1 MLVYTRFYNEA
12 DDLLFVT
19 RPVYNIP
26 NKIDSEE
33 PVDLGDPE
41 TTPESIGMMR
51 YNPNG
56 NKFWFIST
64 PEGSTSPISTVKR
77 KMNSNKV
84 MDYRTFIEDDKYWD
98 PNISESFMGDV
109 NGINLNYA
117 KTKYMSMSATINMET
132 VRIMNSYII
141 SILDNIIGNT
151 KSDIVV
157 ESYSDQNISNFTD
170 IDYKKLMDHIKFMYA
185 HMHQLYAPEEVELVA
200 GGTYDTFYGVPTPEE
215 LKEEVNGKSRID
227 LFVDELKNI
236 IISGNITNAE
246 IDEFLFDSINNS
258 KQLSMNRYKYESDIN
273 EEIVLD
279 PNSIDPM
286 KITKRTNEENNF
298 ATKLRKMLL
307 AIGYSNSEFK
317 NSARFIIDFLTSTN
331 LLTIIENVPNK
342 SNTKTK
348 YIDILQKNNINTV
361 ELDITNLYNVNLQD
375 LLQFLIDYTENT
387 IFREEYVMKESNISN
402 TLAINS
408 TFVKIV
414 DLVVKTFFER
424 PSNLF
429 YVERYEDFAD
439 LDKTVQEPE
448 GMQQFLKDFIED
460 YKNVSVIPEER
471 LLTIVKYN
479 NILGSLFKILETMLN
494 SNDLTLLKTVYTY
507 NKNFSSEDYFEFL
520 ISMLSFFMSYKVT
533 LYEDTHQFDLTNQKE
548 TFIFAEDLTIYSE
561 AKYEDDWFFDEE
573 IKDIT

>member
-1 MLVYTRFYNEA
+1 
-12 DDLLFVT
+12 
-19 RPVYNIP
+19 
-26 NKIDSEE
+26 
-33 PVDLGDPE
+33 
-41 TTPESIGMMR
+41 
-51 YNPNG
+51 
-56 NKFWFIST
+56 
-64 PEGSTSPISTVKR
+64 
-77 KMNSNKV
+77 
-84 MDYRTFIEDDKYWD
+84 MDYRTFIKDDKYWD
-98 PNISESFMGDV
+98 PNISESFMGDI

-185 HMHQLYAPEEVELVA
+185 HMHQLYAPEEVALTN
-200 GGTYDTFYGVPTPEE
+200 GGTYNTFYGVPTPEE
-215 LKEEVNGKSRID
+215 LTTKVKGKNRID
-227 LFVDELKNI
+227 LFVEGLKD
-236 IISGNITNAE
+236 IISGNITDEE
-246 IDEFLFDSINNS
+246 IDEFLFDKINGS
-258 KQLSMNRYKYESDIN
+258 KQLSMNRYKYKSDIN
-273 EEIVLD
+273 EVLILN
-279 PNSIDPM
+279 PNAVTAEQM
-286 KITKRTNEENNF
+286 LITKRTTTENNF
-298 ATKLRKMLL
+298 VTKLRKMLL

-317 NSARFIIDFLTSTN
+317 NSARFILDFLTSTN
-331 LLTIIENVPNK
+331 LLTIIEDVSNK

-348 YIDILQKNNINTV
+348 YIDILRKNNINTV

-387 IFREEYVMKESNISN
+387 IFREEYIMKESNMSN

-414 DLVVKTFFER
+414 DLVIKTFFER

-429 YVERYEDFAD
+429 YVEEYEDFAD
-439 LDKTVQEPE
+439 PDKTVQEPE
-448 GMQQFLKDFIED
+448 DMQQFLKDFIED
-460 YKNVSVIPEER
+460 YKTVSVIPEER
-471 LLTIVKYN
+471 LATIVKYN

-507 NKNFSSEDYFEFL
+507 NKNFSSEDYFDFL

-548 TFIFAEDLTIYSE
+548 TFVFAEDLTIYSE
-561 AKYEDDWFFDEE
+561 ARYEDDWFFDEE
-573 IKDIT
+573 IKEIT